1 MEEFRRVTG
10 KQVEEFL
17 AYLVREEKSE
27 RTVEKYGRDV
37 RAFCAFLPVGK
48 AVEKERVLAYKEHLV
63 KRYAPS
69 SVNSMLAAVNSFL
82 GFLGREDCR
91 VKKLKIQRRA
101 FCPADRELNR
111 AEYLRLIQAAEAT
124 GRSRT
129 SLLLQTL
136 GSSGIRVSE
145 TSAITVEALRQRFGP
160 HSKACAA
167 GREWRRRRCSP
178 TICAICLPV
187 LSTRRGTTSRSL
199 RMCWGTAPSTPPV
212 SIS

>member
-101 FCPADRELNR
+101 FCPADRELN
-111 AEYLRLIQAAEAT
+111 LSLIH
-124 GRSRT
+124 
-129 SLLLQTL
+129 
-136 GSSGIRVSE
+136 I
-145 TSAITVEALRQRFGP
+145 
-160 HSKACAA
+160 
-167 GREWRRRRCSP
+167 
-178 TICAICLPV
+178 
-187 LSTRRGTTSRSL
+187 
-199 RMCWGTAPSTPPV
+199 
-212 SIS
+212 